1 METIRSELAVSVT
14 ELKRSPTEVGRLA
27 GEEPVVVLNHN
38 QKLFYLVH
46 PTVFEEMVDENEDL
60 RLSLIA
66 LARLLDKDDD
76 VVMVDIDTV

>member
-1 METIRSELAVSVT
+1 MDTIRSDLTVSVT
-14 ELKRSPTEVGRLA
+14 ELKRNPTKVSRLA

-46 PTVFEEMVDENEDL
+46 PTTYENLVDENEDL

-66 LARLLDKDDD
+66 LSRMINNDD
-76 VVMVDIDTV
+76 VVMVDIETV